1 MLLFLI
7 PEICQE
13 KEKLIG
19 SRDGLFYIDEENHRY
34 KSFKVPQLRSNM
46 IFSCL
51 YYQNEYYIGTYGGGM
66 YVLNP
71 ATLTLRDFEPDGGKN
86 SPALFFKGLY
96 QKCFGITMI
105 PFLTGKI
112 IFSNKCSYRN
122 IFRNI
127 LL

>member
-1 MLLFLI
+1 MPVRALAI
-7 PEICQE
+7 EG

-66 YVLNP
+66 YVFNP
-71 ATLTLRDFEPDGGKN
+71 VTLTLRDFAPDGGMPF
-86 SPALFFKGLY
+86 SKGH
-96 QKCFGITMI
+96 
-105 PFLTGKI
+105 
-112 IFSNKCSYRN
+112 IFCIKQDNESNLWIGTSLEYSAIKMADR
-122 IFRNI
+122 
-127 LL
+127 

>member
-1 MLLFLI
+1 MPVRALAI
-7 PEICQE
+7 KG

-71 ATLTLRDFEPDGGKN
+71 ATLTLRDFEPDGG
-86 SPALFFKGLY
+86 
-96 QKCFGITMI
+96 M
-105 PFLTGKI
+105 PFSRGHIFVSSRIVKI
-112 IFSNKCSYRN
+112 ICG
-122 IFRNI
+122 
-127 LL
+127 

>member
-1 MLLFLI
+1 MIQKICPLLKGI
-7 PEICQE
+7 PPSGSKSLSVKVAGFKTYIPPPYAPFFDSRDMPVRALAIKE

-71 ATLTLRDFEPDGGKN
+71 A
-86 SPALFFKGLY
+86 
-96 QKCFGITMI
+96 
-105 PFLTGKI
+105 
-112 IFSNKCSYRN
+112 
-122 IFRNI
+122 
-127 LL
+127 

>member
-1 MLLFLI
+1 MPVRALAI
-7 PEICQE
+7 KE

-71 ATLTLRDFEPDGGKN
+71 ATLTLRDFEPDGGMPFSKGHIFCIKQDREKN
-86 SPALFFKGLY
+86 LWIGTSLGYSAIK
-96 QKCFGITMI
+96 TAD
-105 PFLTGKI
+105 
-112 IFSNKCSYRN
+112 R
-122 IFRNI
+122 
-127 LL
+127 